1 MNTVPLPPFSY
12 SYFTRVNFLETFHML
27 RIALVCVFAFS
38 LIASGC
44 KTEKAVLGTNTGAAN
59 VKPEPKTMGTGNE
72 GNAKPKLGDK

>member
-1 MNTVPLPPFSY
+1 
-12 SYFTRVNFLETFHML
+12 ML

-44 KTEKAVLGTNTGAAN
+44 KTEKAVMGTNSGAAQ